1 MKESLISVIT
11 VSFNSEKTIKDT
23 IESVLN
29 QTYNNIEYIIVDG
42 KSNDKTLDIVQ
53 SYQQKLKERNF
64 NYIWI
69 SETDTGIYD
78 AFNKGVKLAN
88 GNWISFIGADDKYTE
103 NAVELYMKNL
113 PKNEVDLL
121 YSNIMIKGKKN
132 NTGVWSWNKFRRSMN
147 VAHVGALHHKHYFEK
162 YGVFDT
168 SYKIAGDYE
177 LLLRAKENLRT
188 HKLNEITVIMSS
200 DGISNSNIKK
210 VYLETTRA
218 KKETAQVSSFIC
230 RLDYFKWMFK
240 YKVKKTVNALVR

>member
-1 MKESLISVIT
+1 MKEVLVSIIT
-11 VSFNSEKTIKDT
+11 VCFNSEKSIRDT
-23 IESVLN
+23 VESILR
-29 QTYNNIEYIIVDG
+29 QTYKNIEYIIIDG
-42 KSNDKTLDIVQ
+42 CSSDKTVEIIK
-53 SYQQKLKERNF
+53 SFEEKFKEKGF
-64 NYIWI
+64 LYKYI

-78 AFNKGVKLAN
+78 AFNKGLKLAN

-103 NAVELYMKNL
+103 NAVELYIKNL

-121 YSNIMIKGKKN
+121 YSNIKIKGKKN
-132 NTGVWSWNKFRRSMN
+132 NTGVWSWHKFRRRMN
-147 VAHVGALHHKHYFEK
+147 IAHVGAFHNKHYFEK

-230 RLDYFKWMFK
+230 QLDYLKWIFK